1 MADQERLADDL
12 LLGVPAIADFIGESP
27 RQTYDLLEAGRVP
40 GFKLGGGRIWYA
52 SKARLKHHYARLAA
66 NPQEAA

>member
-1 MADQERLADDL
+1 MANERLADDL
-12 LLGVPAIADFIGESP
+12 LRGVPAIADFIGESP

-40 GFKLGGGRIWYA
+40 AFKLGGGRIWYA

>member
-1 MADQERLADDL
+1 MADQERVADDL
-12 LLGVPAIADFIGESP
+12 LRGVPAIAEFIGESP

-52 SKARLKHHYARLAA
+52 SKARLKHHYARLGA
-66 NPQEAA
+66 NPEAA

>member
-1 MADQERLADDL
+1 MADRERLADDL
-12 LLGVPAIADFIGESP
+12 LRGVPAIADFIGESP

-52 SKARLKHHYARLAA
+52 SKARLKRYYEGLAA
-66 NPQEAA
+66 DEAA

>member
-12 LLGVPAIADFIGESP
+12 LRGVPAIADFIGESP

-40 GFKLGGGRIWYA
+40 GFKLGAAGFGTP
-52 SKARLKHHYARLAA
+52 AR
-66 NPQEAA
+66 PS